1 MENKKNF
8 FKPKATIIEFSN
20 EDVILT
26 SPPSGEPQQQPGEI
40 PFFPI
45 IEEDKD

>member
-1 MENKKNF
+1 MENEKKF
-8 FKPKATIIEFSN
+8 LKPKVTIIEFSN

-26 SPPSGEPQQQPGEI
+26 SPPSGEPQQPPGGI

-45 IEEDKD
+45 IEEND

>member
-1 MENKKNF
+1 MENKK
-8 FKPKATIIEFSN
+8 KYLEPKATIVEFSN

-26 SPPSGEPQQQPGEI
+26 SLTPGEPQQQPGEI

>member
-1 MENKKNF
+1 MENKK
-8 FKPKATIIEFSN
+8 KYLEPKATIIEFSN

-26 SPPSGEPQQQPGEI
+26 SPPSGEPQQQPGGI

>member
-1 MENKKNF
+1 MENEKKYLE
-8 FKPKATIIEFSN
+8 PKATIIEFSN

-26 SPPSGEPQQQPGEI
+26 SPPSGEPQQKPGEI
-40 PFFPI
+40 PFLPI